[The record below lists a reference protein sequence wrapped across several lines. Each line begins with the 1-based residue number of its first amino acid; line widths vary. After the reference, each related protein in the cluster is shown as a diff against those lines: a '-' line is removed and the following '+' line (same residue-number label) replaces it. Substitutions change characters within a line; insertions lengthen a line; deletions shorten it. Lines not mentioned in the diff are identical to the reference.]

1 MRMNKRKTKLYRQ
14 FDEKIVSIILIFTI
28 FILLIA
34 LVTIYLKGNN
44 LINKYQEYYLAYII
58 EVIFLAFFRYIAPK
72 LPYNRYV
79 GLRLPWTVADES
91 TWIYAHNLCR
101 RITIP
106 LITLGTI
113 LFIIA
118 HIVFRNYHYMY
129 NIAVGLILV
138 YVAIPSLASYIF
150 FRKLCR
156 NIN

>member
-1 MRMNKRKTKLYRQ
+1 MNKRKTKLYKE
-14 FDEKIVSIILIFTI
+14 FDEKIVSMILIFTI
-28 FILLIA
+28 FMLLIA
-34 LVTIYLKGNN
+34 IIAIYLKGNN
-44 LINKYQEYYLAYII
+44 LINKTQEYYMAYVI
-58 EVIFLAFFRYIAPK
+58 EVLFLAFFGYIAPK
-72 LPYNRYV
+72 ISYNRYV

-118 HIVFRNYHYMY
+118 HLIFKNYHYMY
-129 NIAVGLILV
+129 NIAVGLIIL
-138 YVAIPSLASYIF
+138 YEAIPSLASYIF
-150 FRKLCR
+150 FIKLCK